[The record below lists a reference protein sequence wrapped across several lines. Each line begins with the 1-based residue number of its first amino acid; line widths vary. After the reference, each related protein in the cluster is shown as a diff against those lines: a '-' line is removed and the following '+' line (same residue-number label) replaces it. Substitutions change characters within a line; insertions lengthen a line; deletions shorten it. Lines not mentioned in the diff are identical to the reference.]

1 MNATRTIAAA
11 PITRSFRVSAP
22 QQKAFDVFLAGM
34 GRWWPRDH
42 SLLKAPRKDV
52 VIEPEVG
59 GRWFETGEDGSLNMW
74 GRVLEWDKPNRA
86 VLAWQINGE
95 WAYDPDFETKVEIRF
110 TPDGDGTIVEFE
122 HRNLEAFDRTAR
134 DGHVMAMDTGW
145 GLILDSFKAEAEGA

>member
-95 WAYDPDFETKVEIRF
+95 WAYDPDFETEVEIRF